1 MNFTMSKK
9 TILIHS
15 NFSKLFT
22 GFGRTS
28 RTLLRYLYKTGKYN
42 LVEAGNGLGFDAAE
56 CQKQPWPCHGTAPT
70 QEQQAQINND
80 PNQRDHW
87 NRAAGYGYFGID
99 KIVEQY
105 KPNVVLC
112 MEDYWA
118 FFGFEKKP
126 WFKKTNPILWTTADS
141 TPLQSEFVDMVSHYD
156 NIYCW
161 ASFAER
167 EFKRKGYDHVKTL
180 HGCIDPT
187 PFYPLEKEH
196 KDSLRVKFNISK
208 DTLIFGSSNRNQ
220 LRKGFPL
227 LLDALV
233 DFKKQ
238 NPNID
243 AKVFFHTSFQE
254 GFNLPFLAAEKGV
267 DPKDL
272 LCTYYC
278 PSCKEYEVRSFSGH
292 DQKCR
297 YCGHD
302 KINTPSILSA
312 PDDRQLNEI
321 LNLFDIGIHPAN
333 SGGMEYFCLEA
344 KLAGIPVCTTNYSY
358 GEDAVGEGTGGLTLE
373 WEPYTEIG
381 SNFTKANVK
390 VSSIVE
396 NLNYLYNL
404 GKDGRNKIGEV
415 GRQFVLDNYSI
426 DVIGKKWEEILDN
439 LPEKDWDAPENQ
451 PQPHNPSHTPPPN
464 LPPQEFVID
473 LFTNILHEKVDK
485 NNSQVK
491 HWVEHLIKSND
502 HQGVYNHFVNLAAQH
517 NAQLNH
523 KTIDFGELLDPTDEK
538 RLLVVMPES
547 AGDVILVNSLI
558 PRIARLYPEFRIYFA
573 TKPQFKELVE
583 HLPEI
588 HRVLEFLPIM
598 DDIFAMTGRNDHKG
612 YFDIVLPLHLLT
624 QRVFGYQCRN
634 NEFRADWK

>member
-1 MNFTMSKK
+1 MSKK

-28 RTLLRYLYKTGKYN
+28 RTILRYLYKTGKYN
-42 LVEAGNGLGFDAAE
+42 LVEAANGLSFDSPE

-70 QEQQAQINND
+70 QEQQSQINSD

-105 KPNVVLC
+105 KPNAVLC

-141 TPLQSEFVDMVSHYD
+141 TPLQSEFVDMATHYD

-161 ASFAER
+161 ASFAEK
-167 EFKRKGYDHVKTL
+167 EFKKKGYDHVKTL

-187 PFYPLEKEH
+187 PFYPLAEDEKN
-196 KDSLRVKFNISK
+196 DLRSKFGISK
-208 DTLIFGSSNRNQ
+208 NTLIFGSSNRNQ

-233 DFKKQ
+233 DFKRQ
-238 NPNID
+238 NPDID

-254 GFNLPFLAAEKGV
+254 GFNLQFLAAAKGV
-267 DPKDL
+267 NPQDL

-278 PSCKEYEVRSFSGH
+278 PSCREYEVRPFSGH

-297 YCGHD
+297 YCGYE
-302 KINTPSILSA
+302 KANTPSIISA

-321 LNLFDIGIHPAN
+321 LNLFDIGVHPAN

-344 KLAGIPVCTTNYSY
+344 KLAGVPVCTTNYSY
-358 GEDAVGEGTGGLTLE
+358 GEDVVGEGTGGLALE

-381 SNFTKANVK
+381 SNFTKAAVK

-396 NLNYLYNL
+396 QLNYLCNL
-404 GKDGRNKIGEV
+404 GKNGRSEIGKV
-415 GRQFVLDNYSI
+415 GRKFVLDNYSI
-426 DVIGKKWEEILDN
+426 DIIGKKWEEVLDN

-451 PQPHNPSHTPPPN
+451 VKPQNPLYQPLPN
-464 LPPQEFVID
+464 LSPQDFVLD
-473 LFTNILHEKVDK
+473 LFKNMLHEKVDK

-491 HWVEHLIKSND
+491 HWTEHLTRSSD
-502 HQGVYNHFVNLAAQH
+502 YQGVYNHFVNVARQF

-523 KTIDFGELLDPTDEK
+523 KSIDFGELLDSTDEK
-538 RLLVVMPES
+538 RLLVCMPES
-547 AGDVILVNSLI
+547 AGDVLMVSSLI
-558 PRIARLYPEFRIYFA
+558 PRVAKLYPEHRIYFA
-573 TKPQFKELVE
+573 TKPQFRELVE

-588 HRVLEFLPIM
+588 HRVLDYHPIM
-598 DDIFAMTGRNDHKG
+598 EDIFVLTGRGGHKG
-612 YFDIVLPLHLLT
+612 YFDYAFLCQGQT
-624 QRVFGYQCRN
+624 QRFMNYQQAS
-634 NEFRADWK
+634 NELRREWM